1 MRKVISSL
9 KPGEAKSA
17 ENKITVIAL
26 KATTNINSLIKDFFK
41 IPPTYKTTISLSF
54 KQQTKAAGVH
64 PPLPVPALT
73 AATVAAAVAATPA
86 EKESGDN
93 GRSAPAETT
102 RKRPLITAP
111 EGSSSEPK
119 RERSSV
125 YTPPT
130 GKFSNRGN
138 SSSSFRPFP
147 SQGSGSFRG
156 NRSGGGGGGRD
167 GFSRGRANFGNR
179 RRYSSRY

>member
-1 MRKVISSL
+1 ML
-9 KPGEAKSA
+9 
-17 ENKITVIAL
+17 AL

-41 IPPTYKTTISLSF
+41 IPPSYKTTISLSF

-64 PPLPVPALT
+64 PPLPTPALT
-73 AATVAAAVAATPA
+73 SATVAAAAATPA
-86 EKESGDN
+86 DSNKEGGDN
-93 GRSAPAETT
+93 NGQAAPAETA

-111 EGSSSEPK
+111 EGSSAPEPK

-130 GKFSNRGN
+130 GKFSSRGN
-138 SSSSFRPFP
+138 SSFRRFP
-147 SQGSGSFRG
+147 SQGAGNFRG
-156 NRSGGGGGGRD
+156 NRNGGGSGGGGGRG
-167 GFSRGRANFGNR
+167 GFSRGRSNFGNR